1 MTQRFKNLILS
12 TVIALSGAVPATCAP
27 QGIAPAIATTATVA
41 ASVAVS
47 TLSSDVALAG
57 YTLDATND
65 RIEIGTMGSFGSSLK
80 QSAGWSMSC
89 NLKTSQTSVACI
101 MASFTTGAQGAPGA
115 GNQSIW
121 WCLAGYTSDIANNA
135 NHGLINF
142 GDYSDTGILWH
153 QEFTGI
159 DVNDN
164 VRHNHT
170 ITVTA
175 VTGAGATM
183 IWYVDGTAFNTW
195 TKPFSDTLG
204 TISNFT
210 NTLAIGPE
218 RKNGGTW
225 FNWTDG
231 TFDDCRLYL
240 RALTA
245 QEVSDVV
252 KLRGRDSVPS
262 LHRRWPL
269 QGACVET
276 MKGDT
281 CNPVNGPVLTTVNE
295 LDGVRRR

>member
-1 MTQRFKNLILS
+1 MLARRLNLALGL
-12 TVIALSGAVPATCAP
+12 IAALCVATPAH
-27 QGIAPAIATTATVA
+27 
-41 ASVAVS
+41 
-47 TLSSDVALAG
+47 AG
-57 YTLDATND
+57 YTLDATDD

-80 QSAGWSMSC
+80 QSAGWTMSC

-121 WCLAGYTSDIANNA
+121 WCLAGYTSDIATNA

-170 ITVTA
+170 ISVTA
-175 VTGAGATM
+175 VTGAGADM
-183 IWYVDGTAFNTW
+183 RWYVDGTLFNTW

-225 FNWTDG
+225 FNWTAG

-245 QEVSDVV
+245 QEVSDLV
-252 KLRGRDSVPS
+252 KLNGRDTIPGI
-262 LHRRWPL
+262 HRRWPL

-276 MKGDT
+276 VKNDT
-281 CNPVNGPVLTTVNE
+281 CTPQNGPTLTTVNE